1 MTSSVAGLWRSSKA
15 FPKAKHAP
23 ERGHGH
29 CLGFAACL
37 IHYSFL
43 NPSKTIISEKYAQPI
58 NEMNWKLRCLQPAL
72 FNIKKFFCMTTPD
85 HTSHNQCFK
94 SLVNRLMKFCLIH
107 HINLTFHQPTTT
119 SLNIST
125 IFFAGE
131 IFAQPAGCRKCFP
144 RVCQV
149 PKHRFLCYRNK
160 QTYFSLAK
168 MCCWNDT
175 YFDH

>member
-1 MTSSVAGLWRSSKA
+1 MFGDWTDSWKA
-15 FPKAKHAP
+15 FSASCWLRK
-23 ERGHGH
+23 R
-29 CLGFAACL
+29 FACKREWSA
-37 IHYSFL
+37 
-43 NPSKTIISEKYAQPI
+43 
-58 NEMNWKLRCLQPAL
+58 EMAL
-72 FNIKKFFCMTTPD
+72 FFSTTRPD
-85 HTSHNQCFK
+85 CTSHNQCFK

-160 QTYFSLAK
+160 QTYFSLAS
-168 MCCWNDT
+168 MC
-175 YFDH
+175 